1 MRSRVII
8 LASLVALAAVILV
21 VGVAV
26 AGADQST
33 PLPDVSAPDLLAR
46 MGQADGE
53 VTAMSGEISWRNEL
67 FGDVR
72 AASDMAQL
80 PAQSPLMTGGS
91 GRIWVSDAGARAESQ
106 ASGGDQVVVVNK
118 AARTAWVYDY
128 AANTVEELVVTGEA
142 PAETPSPA
150 PSAAFMTPEAITMY
164 LQRFARFATV
174 EVSGQAE
181 VAGRDTYLLRMTP
194 VADDTALG
202 YVQAAI
208 DGETMVPLRLEV
220 FAKGGSAPVLR
231 FGFDS
236 VKYDPIDP
244 SLLVFTPPEGAAVKA
259 KTVDGDAMREKA
271 EAAHDDQAAKG
282 EPTEAEKAAAQKQV
296 RRALLTREQV
306 QDLVPYDVARARGY
320 EARPYRWGYV
330 FDQGGPLTAAGTPL
344 AQLMGMATGGG
355 KAFEGIGEQADR
367 PTTGPTSVL
376 LYGDGFGAVALAQ
389 TETTPEIEKQL
400 EELRKTS
407 QILGTTSVGG
417 AKAQVV
423 GTPLGGVIVW
433 QQGGTTLVAG
443 GMVPMSDLEA
453 FASSVR

>member
-1 MRSRVII
+1 MRSRVVI
-8 LASLVALAAVILV
+8 LASLVALAAAILV
-21 VGVAV
+21 AGVAV

-46 MGQADGE
+46 MAQADGE
-53 VTAMSGEISWRNEL
+53 VTAISGEISWRNEL
-67 FGDVR
+67 FGDVS
-72 AASDMAQL
+72 AAGEMAQL
-80 PAQSPLMTGGS
+80 PAQSPLMSGGS
-91 GRIWVSDAGARAESQ
+91 GRIWLSDAGARAESQ

-118 AARTAWVYDY
+118 AERTAWVYDY
-128 AANTVEELVVTGEA
+128 AANTVKKLVVTGEA

-150 PSAAFMTPEAITMY
+150 PSATFMTPEAIGLY

-181 VAGRDTYLLRMTP
+181 VAGRDAYVLRMTP

-202 YVQAAI
+202 YVQVAI

-236 VKYDPIDP
+236 VKYHPVEP
-244 SLLVFTPPEGAAVKA
+244 SLFVFTPPEGASVKV
-259 KTVDGDAMREKA
+259 KTVDGDAMRAKA
-271 EAAHDDQAAKG
+271 EAAHDEKAAEG
-282 EPTEAEKAAAQKQV
+282 EPTEAEKASAQKQV
-296 RRALLTREQV
+296 RRALLSLEQV
-306 QDLVPYDVARARGY
+306 QDLVSFDLAWARDY
-320 EARPYRWGYV
+320 EARPFRWGYV
-330 FDQGGPLTAAGTPL
+330 LDDGGPLTAAGTPL
-344 AQLMGMATGGG
+344 AQVLGMAAGGG
-355 KAFEGIGEQADR
+355 KAFDGLGEQADR
-367 PTTGPTSVL
+367 PANGPTSVL

-423 GTPLGGVIVW
+423 GTPLGGVVVW

>member
-1 MRSRVII
+1 MRSRVVI
-8 LASLVALAAVILV
+8 LASLVALAAAILV
-21 VGVAV
+21 AGVAV

-53 VTAMSGEISWRNEL
+53 VTAISGEISWRNEL
-67 FGDVR
+67 FGDVS
-72 AASDMAQL
+72 AAGEMAQL

-91 GRIWVSDAGARAESQ
+91 GRIWLSDAGARTESQ
-106 ASGGDQVVVVNK
+106 GSGGDQVVVVNK
-118 AARTAWVYDY
+118 AERTAWVYDY
-128 AANTVEELVVTGEA
+128 AANTAKKVVVTGEA

-150 PSAAFMTPEAITMY
+150 PSATFMTPEAISLY
-164 LQRFARFATV
+164 LRRFARFATV

-236 VKYDPIDP
+236 VSYDPVDP
-244 SLLVFTPPEGAAVKA
+244 SLFVFTPPEGATVKV

-271 EAAHDDQAAKG
+271 EAAHDDKAAQG
-282 EPTEAEKAAAQKQV
+282 EPTEAEEAAAQKQV
-296 RRALLTREQV
+296 RRALLTREQA
-306 QDLVPYDVARARGY
+306 QDLVPFDVAWARAY
-320 EARPYRWGYV
+320 EARPFRWGYV
-330 FDQGGPLTAAGTPL
+330 LDEGGPLTAAGTPL
-344 AQLMGMATGGG
+344 AGLMGAATGAGPFG
-355 KAFEGIGEQADR
+355 DEGERVEGAA
-367 PTTGPTSVL
+367 TGPVSVL
-376 LYGDGFGAVALAQ
+376 LYGDGFGAIALAQ

-400 EELRKTS
+400 QELRKTS